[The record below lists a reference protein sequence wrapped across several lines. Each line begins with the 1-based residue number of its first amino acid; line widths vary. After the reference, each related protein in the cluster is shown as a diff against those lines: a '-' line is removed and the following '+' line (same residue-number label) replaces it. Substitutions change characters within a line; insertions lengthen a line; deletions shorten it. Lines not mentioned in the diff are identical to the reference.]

1 MKSWQNG
8 KTKGKQSQ
16 NLYEIPMG
24 ITNASTIWLSAGKS
38 VYLINRFQEPN
49 WPKLPILWL

>member
-1 MKSWQNG
+1 MKSWQTG
-8 KTKGKQSQ
+8 KTKDEQSQ

-24 ITNASTIWLSAGKS
+24 ITNTSAIWLTAGKS

-49 WPKLPILWL
+49 WPKLPIFRL